1 MTTNNGF
8 PDNDELASHL
18 GEPLEDIL
26 DINSWRKGDDLG
38 EAYRRIEREV
48 REVVQQEARV
58 GEEIRQ
64 RVLPLISSRKD
75 APKGAGLYRVN
86 LDQIKWTHQNLLFN
100 GATLGADGTVVA
112 HDTLLLTIAQVGV
125 ITVSYLGQAGEIK
138 KQLFRRDVRLDLGNS
153 VDEMI
158 EVLEQRQTRP
168 APGYDD
174 TRDQLS
180 NLLRRGLMEYAE
192 RGILLKTGANKW
204 LMGHGSPIPIE
215 MLTGT
220 STLQLVEASLPLLRE
235 LVLAH
240 QKFVYLPSSTNE
252 LLITTLGDSLDPLQF
267 LIVDTMHQQMQTWVN
282 NGRYPTS
289 LGRRMREFAE
299 EIGPQ
304 IVRGVFR
311 ASSSSPAQVF
321 YAHVEHAQEAALI
334 ALSDSVL
341 QEHRGFPMLLALA
354 DNLCRASFDPGTFR
368 NVIQQS
374 YAQAGQP
381 FRYLTER
388 ETRR

>member
-8 PDNDELASHL
+8 PDNDEIAEHL
-18 GEPLEDIL
+18 GEPLEDVL

-38 EAYRRIEREV
+38 EAYSRIEREV
-48 REVVQQEARV
+48 REVIQQEERV

-64 RVLPLISSRKD
+64 RVLPLIRSRKD

-112 HDTLLLTIAQVGV
+112 HDTLLLTIGQVGV
-125 ITVSYLGQAGEIK
+125 ITVSYLGQAGEIR
-138 KQLFRRDVRLDLGNS
+138 KQLFRRDLRLDLGNS
-153 VDEMI
+153 IDEMI

-168 APGYDD
+168 APGYSD

-204 LMGHGSPIPIE
+204 LMGHGSPVPRE
-215 MLTGT
+215 MLVGS
-220 STLQLVEASLPLLRE
+220 STLQLVEASLPILRE
-235 LVLAH
+235 LILQH

-267 LIVDTMHQQMQTWVN
+267 LIVDTLYDQLQGWLAQAHYTLSM
-282 NGRYPTS
+282 GRKVK
-289 LGRRMREFAE
+289 EFVE
-299 EIGPQ
+299 EIGPK
-304 IVRGVFR
+304 IVRGVYR
-311 ASSSSPAQVF
+311 ASASSPAQVF

-334 ALSDSVL
+334 ALADSVL

-354 DNLCRASFDPGTFR
+354 DNLCRVSFDPGAFR

>member
-8 PDNDELASHL
+8 PDNDEIAEHL
-18 GEPLEDIL
+18 GEPLEDVL

-38 EAYRRIEREV
+38 EAYSRIEREV
-48 REVVQQEARV
+48 REVIQQEERV

-64 RVLPLISSRKD
+64 RVLPLIRSRKD

-112 HDTLLLTIAQVGV
+112 HDTLLLTIGQVGV
-125 ITVSYLGQAGEIK
+125 ITVSYLGQAGEIR
-138 KQLFRRDVRLDLGNS
+138 KQLFRRDLRLDLGNS
-153 VDEMI
+153 IDEMI

-168 APGYDD
+168 APGYSD

-204 LMGHGSPIPIE
+204 LMGHGSPVPRE
-215 MLTGT
+215 MLVGS
-220 STLQLVEASLPLLRE
+220 STLQLVEASLPILRE
-235 LVLAH
+235 LILQH

-267 LIVDTMHQQMQTWVN
+267 LIVDTLYDQLQGWLAQAHYTLSM
-282 NGRYPTS
+282 GRKVK
-289 LGRRMREFAE
+289 EFVE
-299 EIGPQ
+299 EIGPK
-304 IVRGVFR
+304 IVRGVYR
-311 ASSSSPAQVF
+311 ASASSPAQVF

-334 ALSDSVL
+334 ALADSVL

-354 DNLCRASFDPGTFR
+354 DNLCRVSFDPGAFH